1 MQFSAGGIH
10 AIQRRRDA
18 DIICVLGGMGRS
30 RTCYNLLQLVT
41 TCYNLLQLDQHMYI
55 ICVLDPGLT
64 GFCVQC
70 SMKHDT
76 FSICISCVVYWCLLV
91 FIGTSSCTSVPDP
104 KHAYSLSLALIRTVC
119 VQ

>member
-30 RTCYNLLQLVT
+30 RTCYNLLQL
-41 TCYNLLQLDQHMYI
+41 DQHMYI

-64 GFCVQC
+64 GFCVPC
-70 SMKHDT
+70 SMKHE
-76 FSICISCVVYWCLLV
+76 
-91 FIGTSSCTSVPDP
+91 
-104 KHAYSLSLALIRTVC
+104 A
-119 VQ
+119 